1 MFRALGM
8 CTKLEARVFTVELAY
23 HNNQVCHNSA
33 TKPFTQRRPQHCP
46 ATVKPSPK
54 HYLVVVSPV
63 GHSSSVIVPSVWVA
77 TSAWKDRAT
86 RIRVANCT
94 AAATTATTTSATSLR
109 HVASP
114 PVVSTTIARDCREK
128 GTHIKSLFG
137 LQCFLWEDHCS
148 EQEHNHV
155 IETCSPVQNKDFN
168 AKISSQAWS

>member
-1 MFRALGM
+1 MHKTRSQTFYCGISVPQPPGLPQ
-8 CTKLEARVFTVELAY
+8 FTAAK
-23 HNNQVCHNSA
+23 S
-33 TKPFTQRRPQHCP
+33 FTQRCPQHCP
-46 ATVKPSPK
+46 VTVKPSSK
-54 HYLVVVSPV
+54 HYLVVVSPA

-94 AAATTATTTSATSLR
+94 AAATAAATTSTTSLR

-128 GTHIKSLFG
+128 GTHIKSLLG

-148 EQEHNHV
+148 KQEHNHV
-155 IETCSPVQNKDFN
+155 IEICSQVQNKDFN
-168 AKISSQAWS
+168 AKISSRAWS